1 MMSSHSR
8 KRALRRLLAVSLLT
22 AMAILL
28 NAFDMALTLPIP
40 SVRVGFSHI
49 LTISALYILGRKEAL
64 LVVLFKVFL
73 SALIFGKLASPAF
86 FIAFAGNSAALLF
99 LTAGF
104 RRLSLIPLSIGG
116 AFCNNLGQILVVY
129 FFFIPKSELLWY
141 FFLMLLGGTMSGFF
155 MGLLAGLIIKRVN
168 HAVVDL

>member
-1 MMSSHSR
+1 MSSPG
-8 KRALRRLLAVSLLT
+8 KRTMLRRLLLIALLT

-28 NAFDMALTLPIP
+28 NAFDMALTLPVP
-40 SVRVGFSHI
+40 SVRIGLSHI
-49 LTISALYILGRKEAL
+49 LTIVALYTLGRKEAL
-64 LVVLFKVFL
+64 LVVLFKVLL
-73 SALIFGKLASPAF
+73 SALLFGKLASPSF
-86 FIAFAGNSAALLF
+86 FIALAGNSAALFF
-99 LTAGF
+99 LTAAY
-104 RRLSLIPLSIGG
+104 RRLSLIPLSMGG

-129 FFFIPKSELLWY
+129 LFFVPRTELFWY